1 MGRDKQLYG
10 VDYNTSKTFRA
21 RVEQTKASGTPTIPG
36 SCRDCGKT
44 DTVFSLPEP
53 TYTVGIGHKKRDA
66 VCLNCGEVT
75 TITFGLVD

>member
-10 VDYNTSKTFRA
+10 VDYNTSKTFKA
-21 RVEQTKASGTPTIPG
+21 RVEQAKAGGTPVVSG
-36 SCRDCGKT
+36 SCSKCGKT
-44 DTVFSLPEP
+44 DTRFSLPEP
-53 TYTVGIGHKKRDA
+53 TYTTGIGHEKRDA